1 MSRLNSSAPLGSEP
15 TPASELDPIFKN
27 QIDNLYRL
35 NLYGR
40 WLVIAALWLT
50 VGVYSL
56 WGLRYPISIIQEEF
70 TWSAV
75 KYGLIGAPIPAFG
88 LCLCIGMMT
97 GTLVWQSRNIIWGIP
112 TKEQQRL
119 TQQVGNIRK
128 QGSSHPLWKW
138 VVREVD
144 S

>member
-1 MSRLNSSAPLGSEP
+1 MSRLNPSAPSAAES
-15 TPASELDPIFKN
+15 TSAVELDPIFKA

-50 VGVYSL
+50 IGVYSL
-56 WGLRYPISIIQEEF
+56 WGLRYPISLIQEEF
-70 TWSAV
+70 TWATV

-112 TKEQQRL
+112 KKEQQRL

-138 VVREVD
+138 VVRGVG